1 MPSLRLEAS
10 VRRRPVRRIRA
21 AVAFAAALLACTP
34 ESPRFERVIL
44 IVVDTLR
51 RDSVWPYD
59 PRADTPN
66 VRRLAERG
74 QVFTNALASFHQTT
88 MSMASLFTGRT
99 PSLETGSRTEP
110 LPWNGRNW
118 CGLSRLAASDK
129 DTCVPQRLDTLAE
142 DMRAAGYRT
151 IGVASNAYL
160 YRPSGYD
167 QGFDDWV
174 QLGPERGDERQRDP
188 VGQKPLARRGERVTR
203 TAIEALGRRPH
214 DRFFLYV
221 HYMDVHDWRWLLG
234 RDYAGA
240 VAVMDA
246 AFGELLDHLEAEGL
260 LENAL
265 VVFTSDHGEMRKSDE
280 TIKRGWFHVGNPS
293 FEPVLQVPLIVAPPT
308 SNDSASYVRTQDLR
322 GLLMSWIG
330 HPAPQDPQGLRGF
343 VMRWIGRPASQD
355 LAFDEQLL
363 TEAEWQTYRRWPW
376 KSVWKRNEDV
386 VHLFDLRGASP
397 ERRDVSKEHPEVLQS
412 HRERIDALAAKLSTS
427 RGRNTELTEED
438 LRRLRALG
446 YAE

>member
-1 MPSLRLEAS
+1 
-10 VRRRPVRRIRA
+10 VVGRIHA
-21 AVAFAAALLACTP
+21 AVAFAAVLLACTP

-51 RDSVWPYD
+51 RDHVWPYN
-59 PRADTPN
+59 PSARTPN
-66 VRRLAERG
+66 VRRLAEQG

-99 PSLETGSRTEP
+99 PSIETGSRTEP
-110 LPWNGRNW
+110 LPWNGSNW
-118 CGLSRLAASDK
+118 CGLSRLAASEE
-129 DTCVPQRLDTLAE
+129 DTCVPQHLDTLAE
-142 DMRAAGYRT
+142 DLRAAGYRT
-151 IGVASNAYL
+151 IGVASNAFL
-160 YRPSGYD
+160 YQPSGYD

-174 QLGPERGDERQRDP
+174 QIGPEPDDQRRRDLRRRN
-188 VGQKPLARRGERVTR
+188 PLARRGERVTR
-203 TAIEALGRRPH
+203 EAIEALGRRPH

-234 RDYAGA
+234 QGYAGG
-240 VAVMDA
+240 VAIMDA
-246 AFGELLDHLEAEGL
+246 ALGELLDHLEAEGL

-265 VVFTSDHGEMRKSDE
+265 VVFTSDHGEIRKSDE
-280 TIKRGWFHVGNPS
+280 TIKRSWFHYGNPS

-308 SNDSASYVRTQDLR
+308 SSDSAIHVRTQDLR
-322 GLLMSWIG
+322 GLLMTWIG
-330 HPAPQDPQGLRGF
+330 RPAPQGPQGLRGF

-355 LAFDEQLL
+355 LAADEQLL
-363 TEAEWQTYRRWPW
+363 TEVGWQTYRRWPW
-376 KSVWKRNEDV
+376 KSVWKRDEDV

-438 LRRLRALG
+438 LERLRALG